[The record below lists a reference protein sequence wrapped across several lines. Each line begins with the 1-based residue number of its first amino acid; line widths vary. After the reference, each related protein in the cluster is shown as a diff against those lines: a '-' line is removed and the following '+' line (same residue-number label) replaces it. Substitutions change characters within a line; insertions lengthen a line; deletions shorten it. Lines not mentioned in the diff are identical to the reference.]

1 MPQMEGIGTCSCR
14 VDTWV
19 RPLRRDTEVVWD
31 IYKEKGHV
39 MRWCEMFAGN
49 GWDRLLAK
57 K

>member
-1 MPQMEGIGTCSCR
+1 MFLPGGHMG
-14 VDTWV
+14 
-19 RPLRRDTEVVWD
+19 PLLRRDIEVVWD

-49 GWDRLLAK
+49 GWDRLLVK

>member
-1 MPQMEGIGTCSCR
+1 MEGIGTCSCR